1 MAKYSD
7 DIREKALALYDQVSS
22 ISKVAKEL
30 GIPKTTV
37 SDWIK
42 NREIPEE
49 VVLRKAI
56 EKIDFTTSATNIIEK
71 SMKLMEKRLDDA
83 IDFEE
88 EFGMFLEEISRD
100 KEIKPASYKSILAK
114 IQALQIAKT
123 SDLTQMVGTLYDKR
137 ALAKGEST
145 ASTSIKIEMDEDVS
159 EWAK

>member
-7 DIREKALALYDQVSS
+7 DIREKALALYDQVSN

-37 SDWIK
+37 SDWVK

-49 VVLRKAI
+49 VVLRKAV
-56 EKIDFTTSATNIIEK
+56 EKIDFTTSATEIIDK
-71 SMKLMEKRLDDA
+71 SMKLMERRLNTA
-83 IDFEE
+83 IEFED
-88 EFGMFLEEISRD
+88 EFGLFMEEIAKD
-100 KEIKPASYKSILAK
+100 KEINASSYKNIMNKLAT
-114 IQALQIAKT
+114 LQIAKT

-145 ASTSIKIEMDEDVS
+145 ASTSIRIEMDEDVS